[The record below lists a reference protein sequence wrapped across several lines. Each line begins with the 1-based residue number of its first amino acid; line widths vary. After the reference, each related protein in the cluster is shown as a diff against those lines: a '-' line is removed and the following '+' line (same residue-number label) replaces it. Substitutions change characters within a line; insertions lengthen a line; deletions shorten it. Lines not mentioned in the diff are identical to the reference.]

1 MPVNKNAYLR
11 YQILDQCFS
20 NKHRRF
26 NIDDLVDFVSEKL
39 GYNISLRQIREDI
52 ANLRLSPY
60 HAPIRAQQYDGKKC
74 YYHYSDPD
82 YSIFN
87 NELTTEEVA
96 NLRSTID
103 MLSRYRGIPT
113 NAWLEEVISNLEYR
127 FGVKANSENLISF
140 EQNDMLKGLEHLTG
154 IIDATINHQ
163 TLEIAYQ
170 SYWGENRNIVV
181 YPYYVK
187 QYNGRWFLFGL
198 NDEKG
203 KIESYALDRIESY
216 ACSTHPFVENIT
228 TDFASYFDDVIGV
241 SVPYGDVA
249 TEEIVLRF
257 SSQRFPYVLSK
268 PIHSS
273 QRVLSEPNTV
283 SIHVKPNRE
292 LSQQILSF
300 IPDVEVLSPEWLRNE
315 IRDKL
320 KDNLQKCTKTAQ
332 IIINF
337 ASDKK

>member
-96 NLRSTID
+96 NLCSTID
-103 MLSRYRGIPT
+103 ILSRYRGIPT

-127 FGVKANSENLISF
+127 FGVKANSENLIAF
-140 EQNDMLKGLEHLTG
+140 EQNDMLKGLEHLAG

-170 SYWGENRNIVV
+170 SYWGEKRNIVV

-216 ACSTHPFVENIT
+216 VFGTKSFVENVT

-249 TEEIVLRF
+249 TEEVVLRF

-273 QRVLSEPNTV
+273 QRVLFEPNTV
-283 SIHVKPNRE
+283 SISVKPNRE

-320 KDNLQKCTKTAQ
+320 KDNLQKYLSMHEGCT
-332 IIINF
+332 NNH
-337 ASDKK
+337 

>member
-1 MPVNKNAYLR
+1 M
-11 YQILDQCFS
+11 
-20 NKHRRF
+20 
-26 NIDDLVDFVSEKL
+26 
-39 GYNISLRQIREDI
+39 
-52 ANLRLSPY
+52 
-60 HAPIRAQQYDGKKC
+60 
-74 YYHYSDPD
+74 
-82 YSIFN
+82 
-87 NELTTEEVA
+87 
-96 NLRSTID
+96 
-103 MLSRYRGIPT
+103 
-113 NAWLEEVISNLEYR
+113 
-127 FGVKANSENLISF
+127 
-140 EQNDMLKGLEHLTG
+140 
-154 IIDATINHQ
+154 
-163 TLEIAYQ
+163 
-170 SYWGENRNIVV
+170 V

-203 KIESYALDRIESY
+203 RIESYALDRIESY
-216 ACSTHPFVENIT
+216 ASGTKPFVENAT

-257 SSQRFPYVLSK
+257 SPQRFPYVLSK

-320 KDNLQKCTKTAQ
+320 KIICRNIYQCTKTAQ
-332 IIINF
+332 NNH
-337 ASDKK
+337 

>member
-127 FGVKANSENLISF
+127 FGVKANSENLIAF

-170 SYWGENRNIVV
+170 SYWSEKRNIVV

-216 ACSTHPFVENIT
+216 ACGTKPFVENVT
-228 TDFASYFDDVIGV
+228 TDFTSYFDDVIGV

-249 TEEIVLRF
+249 TEEVVLRF
-257 SSQRFPYVLSK
+257 SPQRLPYVLSK

-283 SIHVKPNRE
+283 SISVKPNRE

-320 KDNLQKCTKTAQ
+320 KDNLQKYLSMHEDCTD
-332 IIINF
+332 NH
-337 ASDKK
+337 

>member
-127 FGVKANSENLISF
+127 FGVKANSENLIAF
-140 EQNDMLKGLEHLTG
+140 EQNDMLKGLEHLAG

-170 SYWGENRNIVV
+170 SYWGEKRNIVV

-203 KIESYALDRIESY
+203 RIRKLRLR
-216 ACSTHPFVENIT
+216 
-228 TDFASYFDDVIGV
+228 
-241 SVPYGDVA
+241 PY
-249 TEEIVLRF
+249 R
-257 SSQRFPYVLSK
+257 
-268 PIHSS
+268 
-273 QRVLSEPNTV
+273 
-283 SIHVKPNRE
+283 
-292 LSQQILSF
+292 
-300 IPDVEVLSPEWLRNE
+300 
-315 IRDKL
+315 KL
-320 KDNLQKCTKTAQ
+320 LL
-332 IIINF
+332 
-337 ASDKK
+337 

>member
-1 MPVNKNAYLR
+1 
-11 YQILDQCFS
+11 
-20 NKHRRF
+20 
-26 NIDDLVDFVSEKL
+26 
-39 GYNISLRQIREDI
+39 
-52 ANLRLSPY
+52 
-60 HAPIRAQQYDGKKC
+60 
-74 YYHYSDPD
+74 
-82 YSIFN
+82 
-87 NELTTEEVA
+87 
-96 NLRSTID
+96 

-127 FGVKANSENLISF
+127 FGVKANSENLIAF
-140 EQNDMLKGLEHLTG
+140 EQNDMLKGLEHLAG

-163 TLEIAYQ
+163 TLEIVYQ
-170 SYWGENRNIVV
+170 SYWGEKRNIVV

-203 KIESYALDRIESY
+203 RIESYALDRIESY
-216 ACSTHPFVENIT
+216 ASSTNTFVENAT

-249 TEEIVLRF
+249 TEEVVLRF
-257 SSQRFPYVLSK
+257 SPQRFPYVLSK

-320 KDNLQKCTKTAQ
+320 KDNLQKYLSMHEDCTD
-332 IIINF
+332 NR
-337 ASDKK
+337 

>member
-127 FGVKANSENLISF
+127 FGVKANSENLIAF

-170 SYWGENRNIVV
+170 SYWGEKRNIVV

-203 KIESYALDRIESY
+203 RIESYALDRIESY
-216 ACSTHPFVENIT
+216 ASSTKPFVENVT
-228 TDFASYFDDVIGV
+228 TDFTSYFDDVIGV

-249 TEEIVLRF
+249 TEEVVLRF
-257 SSQRFPYVLSK
+257 SPQRFPYVLSK

-283 SIHVKPNRE
+283 SISVKPNRE

-320 KDNLQKCTKTAQ
+320 KDNLQKYLSMHEDCTD
-332 IIINF
+332 NH
-337 ASDKK
+337 

>member
-127 FGVKANSENLISF
+127 FGVKANSENLIAF

-170 SYWGENRNIVV
+170 SYWGEKRNIVV

-203 KIESYALDRIESY
+203 RIESYALDRIESY
-216 ACSTHPFVENIT
+216 ASGTKSFVENVT
-228 TDFASYFDDVIGV
+228 TDFASYFDNVIGV

-249 TEEIVLRF
+249 TEEVVLRF
-257 SSQRFPYVLSK
+257 SPQRFPYVLSK

-273 QRVLSEPNTV
+273 QRVLSESNTV

-320 KDNLQKCTKTAQ
+320 KDNLQKYLSMHEDCTD
-332 IIINF
+332 NH
-337 ASDKK
+337 

>member
-127 FGVKANSENLISF
+127 FGVKANSENLIVF
-140 EQNDMLKGLEHLTG
+140 EQNDMLKGLEHLAG

-170 SYWGENRNIVV
+170 SYWGEKRNIVV

-203 KIESYALDRIESY
+203 RIESYALDRIESY
-216 ACSTHPFVENIT
+216 ASSTNPFVENVT

-249 TEEIVLRF
+249 TEEVVLRF
-257 SSQRFPYVLSK
+257 SPQRFPYVLSK

-273 QRVLSEPNTV
+273 QRVLSEPYMV

-320 KDNLQKCTKTAQ
+320 KDNLQKYLSMHEDCTD
-332 IIINF
+332 NH
-337 ASDKK
+337 

>member
-127 FGVKANSENLISF
+127 FGVKANSENLIAF

-170 SYWGENRNIVV
+170 SYWGEKRNIVV

-203 KIESYALDRIESY
+203 RIESYALDRIESY
-216 ACSTHPFVENIT
+216 ACSTKPFVENAT

-249 TEEIVLRF
+249 TEEVVLRF
-257 SSQRFPYVLSK
+257 SPQRFPYVLSK

-273 QRVLSEPNTV
+273 QRVLSEPYTV

-320 KDNLQKCTKTAQ
+320 KDNLQKYLSMHEDCTD
-332 IIINF
+332 NH
-337 ASDKK
+337 

>member
-127 FGVKANSENLISF
+127 FGVKANSENLITF
-140 EQNDMLKGLEHLTG
+140 EQNDMLKGLEHLAG

-170 SYWGENRNIVV
+170 SYWGEKRNIVV

-203 KIESYALDRIESY
+203 RIESYALDRIESY
-216 ACSTHPFVENIT
+216 ACSTKPFVENVT
-228 TDFASYFDDVIGV
+228 TDFSSYFDDVIGV

-249 TEEIVLRF
+249 TEEVVLRF

-273 QRVLSEPNTV
+273 QHVLSEPNTV
-283 SIHVKPNRE
+283 SIRVKPNRE

-320 KDNLQKCTKTAQ
+320 KDNLQKYLSMHEDCTD
-332 IIINF
+332 NH
-337 ASDKK
+337 